1 VKEAIPWDRLFRF
14 APEKIPSLPSSTD
27 ARRSR
32 AAVLSPIT
40 VIMATIGLFPLNIVL
55 FPGSSYPLHIFESRY
70 KLLIRESLDQ
80 GTEFGI
86 NLVES
91 SRMFD
96 IGCRATVTTV
106 FREYEDGRMDIVVTG
121 TERYTVLSHRHG
133 ENEYIVAD
141 VEALV
146 DTEPKPDPQLLAT
159 TITLYNQ
166 LVESVYG
173 EAEELLK
180 PSEWMWGGASFRM
193 AQKSGLD
200 LVVRQKMLEMLS
212 ENERLRFLHEYLT
225 ELVPKIRELEKI
237 QALIRNDG
245 YVK

>member
-1 VKEAIPWDRLFRF
+1 M
-14 APEKIPSLPSSTD
+14 T
-27 ARRSR
+27 
-32 AAVLSPIT
+32 
-40 VIMATIGLFPLNIVL
+40 TIGLFPLNIVL

-70 KLLIRESLDQ
+70 KQLIRESID
-80 GTEFGI
+80 TNSEFGI

-96 IGCRATVTTV
+96 VGCRASVTTV
-106 FREYEDGRMDIVVTG
+106 FREYDDGRMDIVVTG
-121 TERYTVLSHRHG
+121 TERYTVTSSRAGDKLYLVG
-133 ENEYIVAD
+133 EIEP
-141 VEALV
+141 LL

-159 TITLYNQ
+159 TIGLYNQ

-180 PSEWMWGGASFRM
+180 PAEWMWGDASFRM

-200 LVVRQKMLEMLS
+200 LVVRQQLLEMRS
-212 ENERLRFLHEYLT
+212 ENERLQFLHGYLT
-225 ELVPKIRELEKI
+225 DLVPKVRELEKI

>member
-1 VKEAIPWDRLFRF
+1 M
-14 APEKIPSLPSSTD
+14 T
-27 ARRSR
+27 
-32 AAVLSPIT
+32 
-40 VIMATIGLFPLNIVL
+40 TIGLFPLNIVL
-55 FPGSSYPLHIFESRY
+55 FPGSSYPLHIFENRY
-70 KLLIRESLDQ
+70 KQLIREALDT
-80 GTEFGI
+80 GMEFGI

-96 IGCRATVTTV
+96 VGCRATVTTV
-106 FREYEDGRMDIVVTG
+106 FKQYDDGRMDIVVTG
-121 TERYTVLSHRHG
+121 TERYTVASSRTG
-133 ENEYIVAD
+133 ERAYLLAD
-141 VEALV
+141 IEPLV

-159 TITLYNQ
+159 TIGLYNQ

-200 LVVRQKMLEMLS
+200 LVVRQQLLEMRT
-212 ENERLRFLHEYLT
+212 ENERLQFLHTYLAD
-225 ELVPKIRELEKI
+225 LVPKVRELEKI